1 MVTATRVHEPSSP
14 TSWRNPESRGTK
26 ALKDRHDE
34 ETQMADLPSYPEA
47 HTDLDTRPD
56 RESTRSAP
64 RWVFVVAIVVVL
76 LIVVLHLTGI
86 LGPGLH

>member
-1 MVTATRVHEPSSP
+1 
-14 TSWRNPESRGTK
+14 
-26 ALKDRHDE
+26 
-34 ETQMADLPSYPEA
+34 MADLPSYPEA